1 MAKYNKIKNIQIE
14 TSTIC
19 NAACP
24 QCLREW
30 YEGDHSFFKQT
41 YIPTEFYEERIPDQ
55 IYNDLERINFCGTM
69 GDPCAAPNFIDV
81 CRIIKKKNP
90 NIKLTI
96 ATNGGLRSVEW
107 WKELASVL
115 DRTDIVIFGID
126 GLENTNWIYRVN
138 VKWNKLMENV
148 KAFIDAGG
156 HAWWQ
161 FIVFKHNEKQIEEAR
176 NFSQQMGFKNFF
188 TIYNNRFF
196 VEELF
201 GRETFGADGKRLEPP
216 TIEEEKSILLKLDKK
231 STEEWGENS
240 EKSCIKCQSL
250 EKDELYIDA
259 DTHLLPCCFIAGA
272 KFTLNPTDPDGYYKL
287 WTTYGGDKLKLSSHN
302 WNDILN
308 SEFYLELEKSWTKK
322 FSEGRLIVCS
332 GTCSVDMDA
341 KFTLY
346 VNKKDAKI

>member
-1 MAKYNKIKNIQIE
+1 MAKYNKIKKIQIE

-30 YEGDHSFFKQT
+30 HGGDYSFFKQT

-69 GDPCAAPNFIDV
+69 GDPCAA
-81 CRIIKKKNP
+81 
-90 NIKLTI
+90 
-96 ATNGGLRSVEW
+96 
-107 WKELASVL
+107 
-115 DRTDIVIFGID
+115 
-126 GLENTNWIYRVN
+126 
-138 VKWNKLMENV
+138 
-148 KAFIDAGG
+148 IDAGG

-161 FIVFKHNEKQIEEAR
+161 FIVFKHNEKQIEQAKE
-176 NFSQQMGFKNFF
+176 FSQEIGFKNFF

-201 GRETFGADGKRLEPP
+201 QRETFGGDGKRLEPP
-216 TIEEEKSILLKLDKK
+216 TIEEEKSILLKLEKRT
-231 STEEWGENS
+231 TEEWGRDT

-250 EKDELYIDA
+250 ENDELYLDA
-259 DTHLLPCCFIAGA
+259 ETHLLPCCFIAGA